1 MWGIF
6 CAFLLL
12 FGGIDPDPSSPSCNC
27 KVWLETVNVLL
38 CCQMTNSSLEIW
50 QELETTNGHADVNPN
65 MAAHF
70 TWHTWAR
77 REESED
83 GHVTQGERGLS
94 PRVQRSA
101 LCWRGNV
108 RLRME
113 KIRCWCCG
121 QTWIMKLSHFEWW
134 RMNLRWKKEKVGH
147 CGVTQHPDE
156 LKLVSVQVLLTGEA
170 QQVWITAGR
179 NTWTAVYLSI

>member
-1 MWGIF
+1 MM
-6 CAFLLL
+6 
-12 FGGIDPDPSSPSCNC
+12 NR
-27 KVWLETVNVLL
+27 
-38 CCQMTNSSLEIW
+38 SLEIW
-50 QELETTNGHADVNPN
+50 QELETTSGHTDVNPN
-65 MAAHF
+65 MAAHL

-83 GHVTQGERGLS
+83 ERVSQGERGLS

-113 KIRCWCCG
+113 KISCWCCRQG
-121 QTWIMKLSHFEWW
+121 WIMKLSHFEWW
-134 RMNLRWKKEKVGH
+134 RTNLRCKKEKVG
-147 CGVTQHPDE
+147 CCVTQHPDK
-156 LKLVSVQVLLTGEA
+156 LKLVSMQVLLTKGA

-179 NTWTAVYLSI
+179 NAWKVVCLSIYVNLQ